1 MYKAHNNGKAYMTGL
16 STFQYKHWDSNHWY
30 RAGDIVMPEKMTQL
44 LALSSAGGQS
54 PDLIQIQSWNDA
66 GEGHYIGPLHQEGLS
81 KKQLAYANQKEHP
94 HEGWQPLFAS
104 FIAAWKANV
113 KDASEMRTPQGSRT
127 CAVGAMWHREF
138 LATSSC
144 AGTDWGKPDGAGAA
158 VDSVNW
164 AVVLNDDDGGPY
176 SVQVYS
182 GDVLIATDAL
192 APGLNYKAVGGVQ
205 LGKQVVRVVDGAGN
219 TVLEGGESTKDIS
232 ADPSGSICAY
242 NLQVAELV

>member
-1 MYKAHNNGKAYMTGL
+1 MTGL

-138 LATSSC
+138 LASSPC
-144 AGTDWGKPDGAGAA
+144 SGTDGKPLGAGAA
-158 VDSVNW
+158 VDTINY
-164 AVVLNDDDGGPY
+164 AVVLNENVVGTHY
-176 SVQVYS
+176 VQVWS
-182 GDVLIATDAL
+182 GGSLIFKEKL
-192 APGLNYKAVGGVQ
+192 LPGLNYRSVKGVK
-205 LGKQVVRVVDGAGN
+205 LGEQHVQVVDAAG
-219 TVLEGGESTKDIS
+219 VPIIEGGKDNKDIS
-232 ADPSGSICAY
+232 ANPTGDICTY
-242 NLQVAELV
+242 DYQVAGLV